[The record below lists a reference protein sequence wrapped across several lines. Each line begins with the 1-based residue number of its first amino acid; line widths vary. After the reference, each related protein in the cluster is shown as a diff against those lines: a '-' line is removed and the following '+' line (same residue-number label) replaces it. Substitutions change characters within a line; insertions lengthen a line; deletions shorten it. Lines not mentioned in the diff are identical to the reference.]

1 MGFSWQNMD
10 QPIVNIESIGMKDLE
25 TKDGQL
31 SHDFVFFERT
41 EGMSLTAICQSHV
54 HDLQA
59 R

>member
-1 MGFSWQNMD
+1 MD
-10 QPIVNIESIGMKDLE
+10 QPVVNIESIGMKDLE

-31 SHDFVFFERT
+31 SQDFVFFERT